1 MSQIVYNSIMG
12 TLFRDR
18 LLLARRDLEIDQRE
32 LSRRSG
38 ISPAYISKIERGR
51 SDNVTVDIV
60 FRLANALGVSPAY
73 LLGLTDI
80 PIDNDVASADA
91 SPDRITFDVRD
102 VELRSAIIE
111 LVSIVREMTPAER
124 RYFVDM
130 AQKLQHLMESSSE
143 NKAPI
148 IIG

>member
-1 MSQIVYNSIMG
+1 MG
-12 TLFRDR
+12 TTLGDR
-18 LLLARRDLEIDQRE
+18 VLLSRRDLHIKQNE
-32 LSRRSG
+32 LARLTGVSRTYVSQ
-38 ISPAYISKIERGR
+38 IETGA
-51 SDNVTVDIV
+51 VDAIMTDT
-60 FRLANALGVSPAY
+60 LLKLSNALGVSPAY

>member
-1 MSQIVYNSIMG
+1 MG
-12 TLFRDR
+12 IRGDR
-18 LLLARRDLEIDQRE
+18 VLLARRQVGIDQQE
-32 LSRRSG
+32 LARKIGVSY
-38 ISPAYISKIERGR
+38 PYISKIERGHV
-51 SDNVTVDIV
+51 SNVTVEV
-60 FRLANALGVSPAY
+60 VEKLAVALGISVEH
-73 LLGLTDI
+73 LLGLTDVPLSDDGA
-80 PIDNDVASADA
+80 PIEAGPERIVFEIRDA
-91 SPDRITFDVRD
+91 
-102 VELRSAIIE
+102 EMRSAIIE